1 MKDSQDKRVHEY
13 MKQNGTITSMDAIK
27 KLKITRLAARISDM
41 RRSGV
46 DIRKET
52 VRKVAEDG
60 TVYHF
65 AEYSLE

>member
-1 MKDSQDKRVHEY
+1 MKDSQNKRVHEY

-27 KLKITRLAARISDM
+27 KLKITRLAARISDL
-41 RRSGV
+41 RHSGV
-46 DIRKET
+46 DIRKEM

-60 TVYHF
+60 TVCRY

>member
-1 MKDSQDKRVHEY
+1 MKDSQNKRVYEY

-27 KLKITRLAARISDM
+27 KLKITRLAARISDL
-41 RRSGV
+41 RHSGV
-46 DIRKET
+46 PIHREIVYRMAD
-52 VRKVAEDG
+52 DG